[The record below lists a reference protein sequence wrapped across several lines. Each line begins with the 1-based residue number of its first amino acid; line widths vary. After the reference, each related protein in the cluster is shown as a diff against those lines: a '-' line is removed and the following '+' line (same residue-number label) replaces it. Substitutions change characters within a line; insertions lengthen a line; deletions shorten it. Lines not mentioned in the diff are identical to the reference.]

1 MNEIA
6 GTRNVVES
14 GYYNEQEKKKFIK
27 QLSSSHYNFSST

>member
-14 GYYNEQEKKKFIK
+14 GYYNEQEKKKVH
-27 QLSSSHYNFSST
+27 QAAL